1 MGMSIEEALT
11 ALTLNGAA
19 ALGLADTI
27 GSIEPGKI
35 ADLVLLDAPDPR
47 HLAYRIGSNLVD
59 TVVKEGQFVW
69 HAGQSTRSPEQV

>member
-27 GSIEPGKI
+27 GSIEPGKSQISYSSMRRTLGILRI
-35 ADLVLLDAPDPR
+35 ALVA
-47 HLAYRIGSNLVD
+47 
-59 TVVKEGQFVW
+59 T
-69 HAGQSTRSPEQV
+69 